1 MIAFERKRFLKA
13 LKNVETR
20 FQRRLKELQGLASDS
35 QKQGMEL
42 ILKQCN
48 ILFREEWATI
58 VNQYNE
64 MRDSLFTVEQ
74 SLFLTECQKFYIETE
89 NAELKSFI

>member
-20 FQRRLKELQGLASDS
+20 FQRRLKELTGLAESS
-35 QKQGMEL
+35 QKQGMDL

-48 ILFREEWATI
+48 ILFREEWGTI

-74 SLFLTECQKFYIETE
+74 SLFLAEC
-89 NAELKSFI
+89 